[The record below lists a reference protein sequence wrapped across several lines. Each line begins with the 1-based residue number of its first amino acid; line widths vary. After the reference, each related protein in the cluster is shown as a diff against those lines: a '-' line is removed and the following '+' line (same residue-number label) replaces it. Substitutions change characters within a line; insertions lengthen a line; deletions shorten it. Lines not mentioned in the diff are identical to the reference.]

1 MPQDDLT
8 PSPPATPR
16 PRMLS
21 HVRSTIVV
29 ILLGCLG
36 LCGVLSWSTRQAG
49 WQGDDGVSLHRTLID
64 LHPLQTAQTLAALHM
79 TGTEL
84 EYAREAERLADHEV
98 DQAFAG
104 ALRQAA
110 ARQNI
115 LTGDA
120 LALSKKVTQIQELIN
135 EDQLEVQR
143 LTPSGGKN
151 GQNSASTDDLDVAK
165 AQVGLDSDELADAQR
180 ALARAS
186 GDNRGRIQQE
196 LATHEAAMKDY
207 DAKEAR
213 EMQTPATPDQSTTL
227 AGRMKA
233 WMDQRT
239 RSRMIRQAMQR
250 AQEDATALAAAR
262 KRIAANAPAAPGET
276 ANSRIALLKSQAAQR
291 EVLSIYDDRVQTEQ
305 QLMAIYSVWSTR
317 LLAQHRVTRG
327 LIFQSLALLAFII
340 LCCVLLDA
348 LVLHFI
354 DRPNLD
360 RRRRQT
366 LRLVFKLAI
375 QGIGVVL
382 ILLAAFGSPRQ
393 MPTIV
398 GFATAGITL
407 VLQDFIIAFF
417 GWFVLMG
424 RNGIHVGDWVEING
438 VGGEVADIGLF
449 RTALMETGNWTD
461 KGHPTGR
468 RITFINSFAIK
479 GQYFNFSTTGQWM
492 WDELT
497 LTIPL
502 GGDAYDVVERI
513 HQAVLRETEQDARQA
528 AEEWKRVTRQN
539 DLGQFSA
546 GSTVD
551 LRPSASGIDI
561 IVRYVTRASERFERR
576 NRLYQCVIDLLHKPA
591 VPEPANSLLATA
603 RQK

>member
-1 MPQDDLT
+1 MTQDNSA
-8 PSPPATPR
+8 PSPDATAR
-16 PRMLS
+16 RRMLS
-21 HVRSTIVV
+21 RVRSTIIV

-36 LCGVLSWSTRQAG
+36 LCGVLSWGTRQAG
-49 WQGDDGVSLHRTLID
+49 WQGAGDVDLHRTLVD
-64 LHPLQTAQTLAALHM
+64 LRPLQTAQTLAALHM
-79 TGTEL
+79 TEAEL
-84 EYAREAERLADHEV
+84 QYAREAERLADHEV
-98 DQAFAG
+98 DQAFAA

-110 ARQNI
+110 ARQNT

-120 LALSKKVTQIQELIN
+120 LELSKKVAQLQELIN

-143 LTPSGGKN
+143 LTPPGGKTPE
-151 GQNSASTDDLDVAK
+151 NSASTDDLDVAK
-165 AQVGLDSDELADAQR
+165 AQVGLDSDVLADAQR

-186 GDNRGRIQQE
+186 GDNRSRIQQE

-207 DAKEAR
+207 DAKVAR
-213 EMQTPATPDQSTTL
+213 EIETPATPDQDTTL
-227 AGRMKA
+227 ASRLKA
-233 WMDQRT
+233 WVDQRT

-262 KRIAANAPAAPGET
+262 KRIAANAPAGPGET
-276 ANSRIALLKSQAAQR
+276 AESRVATLKSQAAHR
-291 EVLSIYDDRVQTEQ
+291 EILSIYDDRVQTEQ
-305 QLMAIYSVWSTR
+305 QLMAIYSVWSTL

-327 LIFQSLALLAFII
+327 LIFQSFALIAFII
-340 LCCVLLDA
+340 LCCVLLDT
-348 LVLHFI
+348 LVVHFI
-354 DRPNLD
+354 GRPNLD

-375 QGIGVVL
+375 QAVGAVL
-382 ILLAAFGSPRQ
+382 ILLVAFGVPRQ

-479 GQYFNFSTTGQWM
+479 GQYFNFSTAGQWM

-497 LTIPL
+497 LSVPP
-502 GGDAYDVVERI
+502 GGDSYNVVERI
-513 HQAVLRETEQDARQA
+513 HQAVLKETDKDARLA

-539 DLGQFSA
+539 DLGQFTA
-546 GSTVD
+546 ASTVD
-551 LRPSASGIDI
+551 LRPGASGIDI

-591 VPEPANSLLATA
+591 LPEPATPVLASA
-603 RQK
+603 RKK

>member
-1 MPQDDLT
+1 MSQDNSA
-8 PSPPATPR
+8 PSPDATNR
-16 PRMLS
+16 RRMLS
-21 HVRSTIVV
+21 RVRSTIIV
-29 ILLGCLG
+29 ILLACLG
-36 LCGVLSWSTRQAG
+36 LCGVLSWDTRQTG
-49 WQGDDGVSLHRTLID
+49 WQSGDVELHRTLVD
-64 LHPLQTAQTLAALHM
+64 LHPLQTAQALAALHL
-79 TGTEL
+79 TEREL
-84 EYAREAERLADHEV
+84 QYAREAESLADHEV

-104 ALRQAA
+104 ALRQATV
-110 ARQNI
+110 RQNT
-115 LTGDA
+115 LAGDA
-120 LALSKKVTQIQELIN
+120 LALSKKVEELEKLVN

-143 LTPSGGKN
+143 LTPAGVKASER
-151 GQNSASTDDLDVAK
+151 SASTDDLNVAK
-165 AQVGLDSDELADAQR
+165 AQLGLDSDVLGDAQR

-186 GDNRGRIQQE
+186 GDNRSRIQQE

-207 DAKEAR
+207 DAKDAR

-227 AGRMKA
+227 ASRLQA
-233 WMDQRT
+233 WLDERA

-250 AQEDATALAAAR
+250 AQEDATALAAERR
-262 KRIAANAPAAPGET
+262 KMAANAPAATGET
-276 ANSRIALLKSQAAQR
+276 ANSRIATLKSQAAQR
-291 EVLSIYDDRVQTEQ
+291 EILSIYDDRVQTQQ
-305 QLMAIYSVWSTR
+305 QLMAVYSAWSTR
-317 LLAQHRVTRG
+317 LLAQHRATRG
-327 LIFQSLALLAFII
+327 LVFQSLAVIALII

-348 LVLHFI
+348 VLLHFI
-354 DRPNLD
+354 SRANLD

-375 QGIGVVL
+375 QGVGVAL

-398 GFATAGITL
+398 GFATAGLTL

-468 RITFINSFAIK
+468 RITFINSFAIR

-497 LTIPL
+497 LTVPID
-502 GGDAYDVVERI
+502 GDAYEVVERI
-513 HQAVLRETEQDARQA
+513 HQAVLKETEKDARQA

-546 GSTVD
+546 ASTVD
-551 LRPSASGIDI
+551 LRPGASGIDI

-591 VPEPANSLLATA
+591 VPEPASPVLAAA
-603 RQK
+603 RTK